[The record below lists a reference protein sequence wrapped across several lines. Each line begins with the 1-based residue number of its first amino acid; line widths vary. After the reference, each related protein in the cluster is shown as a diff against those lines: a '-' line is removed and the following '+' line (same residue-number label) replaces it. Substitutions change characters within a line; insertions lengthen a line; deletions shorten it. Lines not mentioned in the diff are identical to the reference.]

1 MAKMTMGRA
10 VKRWWKYAAVK
21 LHVLHDEHADPK
33 VQLEQAISEAKE
45 QHRRLV
51 DQAASVIANQKQAQS
66 RLDRA
71 IQDYDKANQRARQ
84 ALMLAEQKSASG
96 DPAEAARFTD
106 AAEAAATK
114 VLTLRVQIQELEQ
127 LVLNATN
134 QAESAKAAVTQNSA
148 LLQKRLDEREQLLSA
163 LDRAKMTEA
172 MNATMQVLTQTVGD
186 DVPTFVEVQ
195 QKIDK
200 RLAKAE
206 SMGELM
212 SAQASLTVDGR
223 MLELER
229 AQESFEAQA
238 LLAQMRS
245 ELGLHEPRAIEPARA
260 DADADAR
267 IVEWPREA

>member
-1 MAKMTMGRA
+1 MVKMTMGRA

-33 VQLEQAISEAKE
+33 VQLEQAISEANE

-71 IQDYDKANQRARQ
+71 IRDYDKANQRARQ

-195 QKIDK
+195 KKIDK

-260 DADADAR
+260 DVDADAR